1 MENSLLN
8 FFSKNVVEVDI
19 RDPIVAKQIM
29 DIMKIFLDLRE
40 DFSNDLSRRAKKVST
55 FKKLNKNIFALL
67 RANPLFPHFK
77 EYLKKNSEDIL
88 KDFGEE
94 ERVCRIKAL
103 QTLLKWE
110 SSSTM

>member
-1 MENSLLN
+1 MENALLN
-8 FFSKNVVEVDI
+8 FFFKNVVEVDI
-19 RDPIVAKQIM
+19 RDPLVAQQIM

-40 DFSNDLSRRAKKVST
+40 DFSIDFHTRAKKVST

-77 EYLKKNSEDIL
+77 EYLKKNSEEIL